1 MNTSFIFFLYLL
13 LVNTVAFSLMG
24 IDKRKAK
31 RHEQRIPENTLF
43 TWAVIGGSPG
53 SITGM
58 YLFRHKTRHP
68 NFRIGLP
75 FILLVQIFVFI
86 RFLLPLF
93 VLI

>member
-1 MNTSFIFFLYLL
+1 MDTSFIFFVYLL
-13 LVNTVAFSLMG
+13 LVNVVAFSLMG

-31 RHEQRIPENTLF
+31 RKERRIPEKTLF
-43 TWAVIGGSPG
+43 TWAIIGGSIG
-53 SITGM
+53 SIIGM
-58 YLFRHKTRHP
+58 YYFRHKTKHP
-68 NFRIGLP
+68 TFRIGLP